1 MKIDP
6 VLKEELAGY
15 LKQKIADVSKRVV
28 IVAPYHLDDDEL
40 KAIEEKFSLL
50 QKTQIIQEEDPSL
63 LGGFIIKFGSKMIDL
78 SIKSELQ
85 KLKTSIYEII

>member
-6 VLKEELAGY
+6 VLKEELADY
-15 LKQKIADVSKRVV
+15 LKQKIADARKRVV
-28 IVAPYHLDDDEL
+28 IVSAYHLDEAEL
-40 KAIEEKFSLL
+40 VAIEEKFSLL
-50 QKTQIIQEEDPSL
+50 HKAQIIQEQDPSL